1 MTVKNFIGA
10 NAILYFYIA
19 LGGAQV
25 ASASDA
31 SGPKL
36 PQLDIET
43 YASQIFWLIVTFIV
57 LYFLVAKIAMP
68 RIAEVLEGR
77 QERIEDDLDKAE
89 TLKKEAYLVRV
100 EYEKALSSAREEAHE
115 ATRRAQ
121 EEIAKHGAE
130 VEALANQKVANML
143 KDAEDRI
150 DAARTEVSSKK
161 ETVTDTLEQNVA
173 RDIIGDTVK
182 KLVGIDVSSEDVN
195 EAISLTLKGRG
206 R

>member
-1 MTVKNFIGA
+1 MAVKTFIGI
-10 NAILYFYIA
+10 NAVFYFCIA
-19 LGGAQV
+19 LGGGQV
-25 ASASDA
+25 ASASNA

-100 EYEKALSSAREEAHE
+100 EYEKKLTKQPGGHKKNLLNMG
-115 ATRRAQ
+115 RR
-121 EEIAKHGAE
+121 
-130 VEALANQKVANML
+130 LRL
-143 KDAEDRI
+143 
-150 DAARTEVSSKK
+150 
-161 ETVTDTLEQNVA
+161 
-173 RDIIGDTVK
+173 
-182 KLVGIDVSSEDVN
+182 
-195 EAISLTLKGRG
+195 
-206 R
+206 

>member
-25 ASASDA
+25 ATASDA

-143 KDAEDRI
+143 KDAENRI
-150 DAARTEVSSKK
+150 EAARTEASSEK

-182 KLVGIDVSSEDVN
+182 KMVGIDVSPEDVN
-195 EAISLTLKGRG
+195 EAISLTLKGRV

>member
-10 NAILYFYIA
+10 SAVLYFYIA

-25 ASASDA
+25 ATASDA

-36 PQLDIET
+36 PQLDVET

-182 KLVGIDVSSEDVN
+182 KLVGIDVSAEDVN

>member
-1 MTVKNFIGA
+1 MAVKNFIGV
-10 NAILYFYIA
+10 NAALYFYIA

-25 ASASDA
+25 AAASSA

-43 YASQIFWLIVTFIV
+43 YASQIFWLTVTFLV

-130 VEALANQKVANML
+130 VEALANQKVVNML

-150 DAARTEVSSKK
+150 EAARTEASSDT
-161 ETVTDTLEQNVA
+161 EILQDTLEQNVA

-182 KLVGIDVSSEDVN
+182 KMVGIDVSSDDVN
-195 EAISLTLKGRG
+195 KAISLTLKGRA

>member
-10 NAILYFYIA
+10 NAVLYFYIA

-25 ASASDA
+25 AAASSA

-43 YASQIFWLIVTFIV
+43 YASQIFWLTVTFLV

-100 EYEKALSSAREEAHE
+100 EYEKALSSAREQAHE

-130 VEALANQKVANML
+130 VEALANQKVVNML

-150 DAARTEVSSKK
+150 EAARTEASSEK

-182 KLVGIDVSSEDVN
+182 KLVGINVSPEDVN
-195 EAISLTLKGRG
+195 EAISLTLKGRV

>member
-1 MTVKNFIGA
+1 MTFKNFIGA
-10 NAILYFYIA
+10 NAALYFYIA

-25 ASASDA
+25 ATASDA
-31 SGPKL
+31 SDPKL

-150 DAARTEVSSKK
+150 EAARTEASSEK

-182 KLVGIDVSSEDVN
+182 KLVGIDVSAEDVN
-195 EAISLTLKGRG
+195 EAISLTLKGRV

>member
-1 MTVKNFIGA
+1 MAVKNFIGV
-10 NAILYFYIA
+10 NAALYFYIA

-25 ASASDA
+25 AAASSA

-43 YASQIFWLIVTFIV
+43 YASQIFWLTVTFIV

-130 VEALANQKVANML
+130 VEALANQKVVNML

-150 DAARTEVSSKK
+150 EAARTETSSDK
-161 ETVTDTLEQNVA
+161 ETVADTLEQNVA

-182 KLVGIDVSSEDVN
+182 KMVGIDVSTDDVN
-195 EAISLTLKGRG
+195 EAISLTLKGRA

>member
-10 NAILYFYIA
+10 NAVLYFYIA

-25 ASASDA
+25 ATASDA

-36 PQLDIET
+36 PQLDVET

-130 VEALANQKVANML
+130 VEALANQKVTNML
-143 KDAEDRI
+143 KDAENRI
-150 DAARTEVSSKK
+150 EAARTEASSEK

-182 KLVGIDVSSEDVN
+182 KMVGIDVSPEDVN
-195 EAISLTLKGRG
+195 EAISLTLKGRV

>member
-25 ASASDA
+25 ATASDA

-89 TLKKEAYLVRV
+89 TLRKEAYLVRV

-150 DAARTEVSSKK
+150 EAARTEASSEK

-182 KLVGIDVSSEDVN
+182 KMVGIDVSPEDVN
-195 EAISLTLKGRG
+195 EAISLTLKGRV

>member
-1 MTVKNFIGA
+1 MTVNNFIGA

-25 ASASDA
+25 ATASDA

-150 DAARTEVSSKK
+150 DAARTEASSKK

>member
-25 ASASDA
+25 ATASDA

-150 DAARTEVSSKK
+150 DAARTEASSKK

-182 KLVGIDVSSEDVN
+182 KMVGIDVSPEDVN
-195 EAISLTLKGRG
+195 EAISLTLKGRV

>member
-10 NAILYFYIA
+10 NAVLYFYIA

-25 ASASDA
+25 ATASDA

-150 DAARTEVSSKK
+150 DAARTEASSEK
-161 ETVTDTLEQNVA
+161 ETAADTLEQNVA

-182 KLVGIDVSSEDVN
+182 KLVGIDVSPEDVN
-195 EAISLTLKGRG
+195 EAISLTLKGRV

>member
-10 NAILYFYIA
+10 NAVLYFYIA
-19 LGGAQV
+19 LGGARV
-25 ASASDA
+25 AAASDA

-89 TLKKEAYLVRV
+89 TLKKEAYLVKV

-150 DAARTEVSSKK
+150 ETARTEASAEKG
-161 ETVTDTLEQNVA
+161 TVTDTLEQNVA

-182 KLVGIDVSSEDVN
+182 KLVGIDVSPEDVN
-195 EAISLTLKGRG
+195 EAISLTLKGRV

>member
-1 MTVKNFIGA
+1 MAVKKLIGV
-10 NAILYFYIA
+10 NAVLYFYIA

-25 ASASDA
+25 AAASSAP
-31 SGPKL
+31 GPKL
-36 PQLDIET
+36 PQLDIAT
-43 YASQIFWLIVTFIV
+43 YASQVFWLIVTFIV

-130 VEALANQKVANML
+130 VEALANQKVVNML

-150 DAARTEVSSKK
+150 EAARTEASSDK
-161 ETVTDTLEQNVA
+161 ETVADTLEQNVA

-182 KLVGIDVSSEDVN
+182 KMVGIDVSPDDVN
-195 EAISLTLKGRG
+195 EAISLTLKGRA

>member
-19 LGGAQV
+19 LGGAQT
-25 ASASDA
+25 ATASDA

-89 TLKKEAYLVRV
+89 TLKKEAYLVKV

-121 EEIAKHGAE
+121 DEIAKHSAE

-150 DAARTEVSSKK
+150 EATRTEASSEK
-161 ETVTDTLEQNVA
+161 ETVADTLEQNVA

-182 KLVGIDVSSEDVN
+182 KLVGIDVSPEDVN
-195 EAISLTLKGRG
+195 EAIGLTLKGRV